1 MYKCWVLRVFDIHS
15 LDDQSTEHWA
25 SVPKAV
31 GLIPAVVRHTRSGYK
46 LRVTEKHHKAFCF
59 FSVSES
65 SYSSVC
71 LTPAT
76 YPHRPKIDEK
86 IKKLHY
92 SELDLLRVGTQAN
105 TTDSLNNVLKVPPF
119 NYNEDLIQE
128 DKCTPTNSEESRN
141 AVGNNVQ
148 GRLGNDETAISFGVS
163 SKHEEGSEYPA
174 STDRR
179 GNPYNESCSVVNV
192 TEVTHSVPVEDN
204 EKYRK
209 PLCVVN
215 KDVTESIA
223 NASLKDEFCDIL
235 DSTNETRSSGAKEEY
250 KDVVLDESDSLTHTR
265 TSTNALVHCVHGN
278 RRNNAFRKLHTKANT
293 TKGGQSSAEF
303 AKQKWVTKACNVS
316 NKLKNSPSSKVRVR
330 KDRKRRMK
338 HSRKFVPRH
347 SSKYRQKRCT
357 ETEGESSRS
366 ADDIS
371 EDHTVY
377 KTKKLDDEIQKMQK
391 SAASRTMDK
400 DDGITPPKAT
410 HKRFSSESSN
420 KETGSDVSCTR
431 RTTRLLRE
439 KGKSIANKRNSRIA
453 NSTEGQSE
461 TKDKLKPRMSRSA
474 ASRSKQTQQV
484 YVGRGKNDSG
494 RKTRKEVSSRGQ
506 EETKHSPSEVNL
518 FIGNSDKVSRNFSM
532 STAGGS
538 RYVDEEIIVDT
549 PRLKSEFPRDLLSA
563 QRSNLQLSENK
574 NSLCVTSGSKQND
587 LKIESNN
594 NDAKNR
600 DSTKSSTVESFFDAF
615 ADDEIDT
622 VTSSTKL
629 GEVQTRS
636 TPSKPSSSKRLSE
649 IRKSSLFQESE
660 LVTSS
665 RKNNS
670 LSNLQMPPVSSI
682 EASHAD
688 TSKNAKRTSSSN
700 FREFSDDKNGSFALV
715 TFSESKQSPNVQGCL
730 KEATSSF
737 TKEIILVSSSKKQ
750 DRIPTKKSCSKEKNI
765 VRTKPSSL
773 QSFNVNS
780 LSGGSEFLSSSLAQD
795 SKSSVLSM
803 GEAEPKSPEFFAKT
817 RSVFDSP
824 SPCTVVSSTAGVL
837 PGGLSDVKKKTYG
850 AKKDNTFNDLQPAG
864 HEKNALNGQD
874 NEGQERY
881 KIFEIG
887 SPERRN
893 ENVSV
898 ERNNRLFKNRSLPKH
913 ELRESNGV
921 YNRNA
926 QCPTDVLIQETVKHA
941 RKRKLDFQT
950 VNSPGKPDFGLE
962 SVAEEQT
969 AKAPKLS
976 IARHVEH
983 SESLDTTADKG
994 GSASRNEFDNQK
1006 KKQNTT
1012 SSTNCESVSSFDD
1025 IFRRQEQSGVFD
1037 QGSDEEYV
1045 SKFIQ
1050 EKVYKV

>member
-1 MYKCWVLRVFDIHS
+1 M
-15 LDDQSTEHWA
+15 
-25 SVPKAV
+25 
-31 GLIPAVVRHTRSGYK
+31 
-46 LRVTEKHHKAFCF
+46 
-59 FSVSES
+59 
-65 SYSSVC
+65 
-71 LTPAT
+71 TPAT

-105 TTDSLNNVLKVPPF
+105 ATDSLHNVVKVPPF

-141 AVGNNVQ
+141 AVGNNMQ
-148 GRLGNDETAISFGVS
+148 GRLDNDETVISFGVS

-174 STDRR
+174 GTDRR

-192 TEVTHSVPVEDN
+192 TVVTHSVPVEEN

-215 KDVTESIA
+215 KEYVTESTA

-265 TSTNALVHCVHGN
+265 TSTNALVHCVQEN

-293 TKGGQSSAEF
+293 TKGGQSSTGY
-303 AKQKWVTKACNVS
+303 AKQKWVAKACNVS
-316 NKLKNSPSSKVRVR
+316 NKLKKSPSSKVRVR

-366 ADDIS
+366 TDDIS
-371 EDHTVY
+371 EDHTEY
-377 KTKKLDDEIQKMQK
+377 KTTKLDDEIQKMQK

-474 ASRSKQTQQV
+474 ASRSKKTQQV
-484 YVGRGKNDSG
+484 YVGRVKNDSG

-518 FIGNSDKVSRNFSM
+518 FIGNSNKVSRNFSM

-538 RYVDEEIIVDT
+538 RYVDEEIIVNT
-549 PRLKSEFPRDLLSA
+549 QLLKSEFPRDLSSA
-563 QRSNLQLSENK
+563 QRSNLQLSGNE

-600 DSTKSSTVESFFDAF
+600 KLTKSSTVESFFDAF

-622 VTSSTKL
+622 VTSGTKL
-629 GEVQTRS
+629 GEVQTRY
-636 TPSKPSSSKRLSE
+636 TPSKSSSSKRLSE

-660 LVTSS
+660 LVSSS
-665 RKNNS
+665 RKSNS
-670 LSNLQMPPVSSI
+670 LFNLQMPPVSSI
-682 EASHAD
+682 EAGHAV
-688 TSKNAKRTSSSN
+688 TNKNAKRTSSSN
-700 FREFSDDKNGSFALV
+700 FREFSDDENGSFALV
-715 TFSESKQSPNVQGCL
+715 TFSESKQSANVQGCL

-773 QSFNVNS
+773 RSFNVNS

-803 GEAEPKSPEFFAKT
+803 GEAEPQSPEFFAKT

-824 SPCTVVSSTAGVL
+824 SPCTVVSSTVGVL

-850 AKKDNTFNDLQPAG
+850 AQKDNTFNDLQPAS

-874 NEGQERY
+874 NEEGQERY
-881 KIFEIG
+881 KSFEIG
-887 SPERRN
+887 SPKRRN
-893 ENVSV
+893 QNGSV
-898 ERNNRLFKNRSLPKH
+898 ERNSRLLKSRSLPKH
-913 ELRESNGV
+913 ELRGSNDV

-950 VNSPGKPDFGLE
+950 VNSPGKPYLFGLE

-969 AKAPKLS
+969 AKVPKLS

-994 GSASRNEFDNQK
+994 GSASRNEFDNES

-1012 SSTNCESVSSFDD
+1012 SLTNCESVSSFDD
-1025 IFRRQEQSGVFD
+1025 IFRRQEQSGVSD

>member
-1 MYKCWVLRVFDIHS
+1 M
-15 LDDQSTEHWA
+15 
-25 SVPKAV
+25 
-31 GLIPAVVRHTRSGYK
+31 
-46 LRVTEKHHKAFCF
+46 
-59 FSVSES
+59 
-65 SYSSVC
+65 
-71 LTPAT
+71 TPAT

-92 SELDLLRVGTQAN
+92 SELDLLRVGTQAS
-105 TTDSLNNVLKVPPF
+105 TTDSLNNVVKVPPF

-148 GRLGNDETAISFGVS
+148 GRLDNDETAISFGVS
-163 SKHEEGSEYPA
+163 SKNEEGSEYPA

-192 TEVTHSVPVEDN
+192 TVVTNSVPVEDN
-204 EKYRK
+204 KKYRT

-215 KDVTESIA
+215 KDVTESTA

-265 TSTNALVHCVHGN
+265 TSTNALVHCVQGN
-278 RRNNAFRKLHTKANT
+278 RRNNAFRKLHTKANAA
-293 TKGGQSSAEF
+293 KGLQSSTEF
-303 AKQKWVTKACNVS
+303 AKQKWVAKACNLS
-316 NKLKNSPSSKVRVR
+316 NKLKKSTSSKVRVR
-330 KDRKRRMK
+330 KDRKRRME
-338 HSRKFVPRH
+338 HGRKVALRH

-366 ADDIS
+366 TDDIS

-377 KTKKLDDEIQKMQK
+377 KTKKLDDEIQETRK
-391 SAASRTMDK
+391 SAASRTTDK

-410 HKRFSSESSN
+410 YKRFSSETSN
-420 KETGSDVSCTR
+420 KETGSNVSCTR

-439 KGKSIANKRNSRIA
+439 KRNSIANKRNSRIA

-461 TKDKLKPRMSRSA
+461 TKDKLKPGMSRSA
-474 ASRSKQTQQV
+474 ASRSKKTQQV
-484 YVGRGKNDSG
+484 YVGRVKNDSEI
-494 RKTRKEVSSRGQ
+494 KTRKEVSSRGK

-518 FIGNSDKVSRNFSM
+518 FIGNSNEVSQNFSM

-538 RYVDEEIIVDT
+538 RYADEEIIVDT
-549 PRLKSEFPRDLLSA
+549 PQLKSEFPRDLLSA

-574 NSLCVTSGSKQND
+574 NSLCVTSDGKQND

-629 GEVQTRS
+629 GEVRARY

-682 EASHAD
+682 EGGHAD
-688 TSKNAKRTSSSN
+688 TSKNAKGTSSSN
-700 FREFSDDKNGSFALV
+700 FREFSDDENGSFALV

-750 DRIPTKKSCSKEKNI
+750 DRILTKKSCSKEKN
-765 VRTKPSSL
+765 VTTKPLSI
-773 QSFNVNS
+773 QSFEDAVNS
-780 LSGGSEFLSSSLAQD
+780 LSGGSEFLSSSLTQD

-803 GEAEPKSPEFFAKT
+803 GEAEPQSPEFFAKK

-837 PGGLSDVKKKTYG
+837 PGGLSDVKKKTYP
-850 AKKDNTFNDLQPAG
+850 AQKDNIFDHLQPAG
-864 HEKNALNGQD
+864 HEKNALNGQED

-881 KIFEIG
+881 KIFKIG
-887 SPERRN
+887 SPKRRN
-893 ENVSV
+893 ENGSV
-898 ERNNRLFKNRSLPKH
+898 ERNNGLLKSRSLPKH
-913 ELRESNGV
+913 ELRESSGV
-921 YNRNA
+921 YNRNE
-926 QCPTDVLIQETVKHA
+926 QCPTDILIQETVKHA

-950 VNSPGKPDFGLE
+950 VNSPGKPDDLFGLE

-969 AKAPKLS
+969 AKVPKLS

-983 SESLDTTADKG
+983 GESLDTTADKG
-994 GSASRNEFDNQK
+994 GSASRNEFDNEN

-1012 SSTNCESVSSFDD
+1012 SLTNCERVSSFDG
-1025 IFRRQEQSGVFD
+1025 IFRRQEQSGVSD

-1045 SKFIQ
+1045 SKFVQ
-1050 EKVYKV
+1050 EKVYKI